1 MSTYV
6 FGIKNLDCAH
16 CAQKIQEK
24 VAKSEGIERA
34 TVVFASSK
42 MVIESE
48 KLSESQVFEL
58 ANEITGK
65 YEQGAYLVKND
76 AKTGGE
82 EKNREWIPLCVGA
95 ALFLA
100 ALALDQTG
108 NGSIWCYLVPYLVLG
123 YRVILTAIKNLFS
136 GQLLDEN
143 FLMAL
148 ASIGAFAIGEALEGV
163 AVMLFY
169 SIGEYFQDRAVDQ
182 SKKSIEAMSGLRPEI
197 ANVIRDGRA
206 AAVHPDEVAVGE
218 TILIKAGEKV
228 PIDAVVTEGESF
240 MDMSA
245 INGES
250 VPKRV
255 HKGDEILGGYVN
267 GDGSIQAC
275 TIRTARESA
284 SAKILDLIAD
294 ASQSKTKTEKFI
306 TKFSRIYTPMVVGAA
321 AIVAF
326 IVPWIL
332 GEPMIFWVQKA
343 LNFLVVSCPCALVI
357 SVPLAYYAGLGMS
370 AKKGLLL
377 KGGNHLETL
386 AKTKAVACDKTGT
399 LTKGVFEVSKVVA
412 RGMEQEELLRYA
424 GAAEAMSNHPVAKS
438 IVRAVQNTSTA
449 QDAEEI
455 PGMGVRAKVEGK
467 DVLCGNAKLFD
478 REGQQICEE
487 DRAVTGCVYVAI
499 GGEYCGYIVVSDM
512 IRPDT
517 RAAIQKIKQLGVEEV
532 GMLTG
537 DAKGAAE
544 EVARQAGTDWCA
556 YEQMPEDKL
565 RHVQDLKKKYQ
576 GRGTVAFIGDG
587 INDAPVLSGADI
599 GLAMGAMGQDAAIES
614 ADAVLVTDELTS
626 VADGIRI
633 GRRMKRII
641 HENISFSLG
650 VKAAVLLSSLIFV
663 TPIWL
668 AIFAD
673 VGVALIAVVNSIR
686 ILHMK

>member
-1 MSTYV
+1 MNTYV

-34 TVVFASSK
+34 TVVFASAK

-48 KLSESQVFEL
+48 KLSESQAFTL
-58 ANEITGK
+58 ANEITGR

-76 AKTGGE
+76 AKPEKE
-82 EKNREWIPLCVGA
+82 EKNRQWIPLGIGAVLFVA
-95 ALFLA
+95 ALI
-100 ALALDQTG
+100 LDKTG
-108 NGSIWCYLVPYLVLG
+108 NGSIWFYLLPYVILG
-123 YRVILTAIKNLFS
+123 YDVVLTALKNLFS

-148 ASIGAFAIGEALEGV
+148 ASIGAFAIDEALEGV
-163 AVMLFY
+163 AVMLFF

-182 SKKSIEAMSGLRPEI
+182 SRKSIEAMSGLRPEI
-197 ANVIRDGRA
+197 AHVIRQGS
-206 AAVHPDEVAVGE
+206 VVTVSPDEVEIGE

-228 PIDAVVTEGESF
+228 PIDAMVTDGESF

-250 VPKRV
+250 VPRKV
-255 HKGDEILGGYVN
+255 QKGDEILGGYIN
-267 GDGSIQAC
+267 GDKSIKAC
-275 TIRTARESA
+275 TIKTAQESA

-306 TKFSRIYTPMVVGAA
+306 TKFSKVYTPCVVGAA
-321 AIVAF
+321 LIVAF
-326 IVPWIL
+326 IVPLIL
-332 GEPMIFWVQKA
+332 GEPLAFWVQKA

-370 AKKGLLL
+370 AKRGILV
-377 KGGNHLETL
+377 KGGNHLEAL
-386 AKTKAVACDKTGT
+386 ARVEAVACDKTGT
-399 LTKGVFEVSKVVA
+399 LTKGVFEVSSVVA

-424 GAAEAMSNHPVAKS
+424 GAAEAMSNHPIAKS
-438 IVRAVQNTSTA
+438 IVRAVKEPLTA

-455 PGMGVRAKVEGK
+455 PGMGVQARVAGK
-467 DVLCGNAKLFD
+467 EVLCGNAKLFG
-478 REGQQICEE
+478 RQSIAIPEE
-487 DRAVTGCVYVAI
+487 DRNIAGCVYAAI
-499 GGEYCGYIVVSDM
+499 GGEYCGYIVVSDV

-517 RAAIQKIKQLGVEEV
+517 KTAIETMKQLGVREI

-537 DAKGAAE
+537 DAKIAAE
-544 EVARQAGTDWCA
+544 AMAKQAGVDWCA
-556 YEQMPEDKL
+556 YEQMPKDKL
-565 RHVQDLKKKYQ
+565 EHVQSLKKKYE
-576 GRGTVAFIGDG
+576 GTVAFVGDG

-599 GLAMGAMGQDAAIES
+599 GIAMGAMGQDAAIES

-633 GRRMKRII
+633 GRYMKRII

-650 VKAAVLLSSLIFV
+650 VKAAVLFSSLIFT

-686 ILHMK
+686 VLHMK